1 MSAEDR
7 RAALIAATLPLLRE
21 HGPATTT
28 KQIAEAA
35 GIAEGTIFRAFPS
48 KHELFLCSLE
58 KAFDPTVL
66 VEQIEALDRTA
77 PLRDKLVALAGLYQA
92 GFASIFELMSVM
104 GMTQPPRSVRQQGD
118 WRARAAAATAAL
130 LEPDADRFRIDA
142 AEVARTLRLLT
153 FSGSHP
159 HISEGRLLTPDQIVD
174 VVLHGTLKP
183 GEAGELGE
191 PGEVIEGAG

>member
-35 GIAEGTIFRAFPS
+35 GVAEGTIFRAFPS

-58 KAFDPTVL
+58 KAFDPTAL
-66 VEQIEALDRTA
+66 IEQIEALDRTA
-77 PLRDKLVALAGLYQA
+77 TLREKLVGLTEIFQA
-92 GFASIFELMSVM
+92 RFSSIFELMSVM
-104 GMTQPPRSVRQQGD
+104 GMTQPPQSLRQQGD
-118 WRARAAAATAAL
+118 WRTRATDATVAL
-130 LEPDADRFRIDA
+130 VEADASRFRTDVG
-142 AEVARTLRLLT
+142 EVVRILRLLT

-159 HISEGRLLTPDQIVD
+159 HIAEGRLLTPEQIVD

-183 GEAGELGE
+183 AESD
-191 PGEVIEGAG
+191 EVTG